1 MPSLADA
8 VTSTCLAAI
17 SDPETLAL
25 GRELADL
32 VSVRHLGPRG
42 VTASVEAAEV
52 RLRLD
57 GDGLEWS
64 CTCQQ
69 SQEGSFCE
77 HCAATALAMRR
88 EALTRWP

>member
-1 MPSLADA
+1 MPSIADVVSSA
-8 VTSTCLAAI
+8 RLEAI

-32 VSVRHLGPRG
+32 VSVSHLGPRG
-42 VTASVEAAEV
+42 VIASVEAAEV

-57 GDGLEWS
+57 GEGLEWS
-64 CTCQQ
+64 CTCRQ
-69 SQEGSFCE
+69 SREGSFCE